1 MNKDISKDMTI
12 EELNKKLR
20 EQLSLL
26 EDKSIPLNKAM
37 EIYKES
43 ALTLDL
49 CYKALDKAQGEINDI
64 NEQIE
69 KIRQSRGEL

>member
-20 EQLSLL
+20 ELLSSL

-43 ALTLDL
+43 AITLDL
-49 CYKALDKAQGEINDI
+49 CYKALDKAQ
-64 NEQIE
+64 EQIE

>member
-20 EQLSLL
+20 ELLSSL
-26 EDKSIPLNKAM
+26 EDKSLPLNTAL

-43 ALTLDL
+43 AITLDL
-49 CYKALDKAQGEINDI
+49 CYKALDKAQGEISDI

-69 KIRQSRGEL
+69 KIRQTRGEL